1 MPSWGISLCCFSRF
15 LSGSL
20 KVHSRSWSH
29 RGALVRLC
37 VHLRFLR
44 EGNSVPTKAWRVL
57 RQPTPAP
64 RKNRH
69 GECWTPT
76 GRTLSRHCCQGKQ
89 RASRNTKASIGSVP
103 SFVLPLS
110 FSLFCDKMDK
120 AFVASEISFQDVSCI
135 IKSSFDNPVGCFI
148 IGAVS
153 SAHYANVTSFPFRS
167 NGFLLG
173 RPSSVAAYPR
183 TIEA

>member
-37 VHLRFLR
+37 VHWRFLR
-44 EGNSVPTKAWRVL
+44 AGNSVPTKAWRVL

-103 SFVLPLS
+103 SFVSPLLL
-110 FSLFCDKMDK
+110 SLSCDKRVI
-120 AFVASEISFQDVSCI
+120 AFDV
-135 IKSSFDNPVGCFI
+135 VR
-148 IGAVS
+148 
-153 SAHYANVTSFPFRS
+153 TSRREPARPF
-167 NGFLLG
+167 G
-173 RPSSVAAYPR
+173 RTLCPIVLQNQSIAKPHR
-183 TIEA
+183 